1 MMDRTFKGKVS
12 YKGIDL
18 SMANRINHTLANV
31 FERIEMPKISGIKAI
46 SGSSATGKKVFSSS
60 EAVAAY
66 DPIQKGVYLNSDIL
80 GSVQKLDA
88 YIKRSREAFD
98 LVEKNLDKLPA
109 AKRAIA
115 ERYIKAG
122 RELVDDSLEG
132 MITHE
137 LGHHAQWNIVPTKL
151 INELGDNMEEIA
163 AKISGYAG
171 TNKSEYIAESF
182 VSWMRGEKRIDPR
195 LQELFD
201 SKLKSVPSF
210 QK

>member
-1 MMDRTFKGKVS
+1 M
-12 YKGIDL
+12 
-18 SMANRINHTLANV
+18 
-31 FERIEMPKISGIKAI
+31 
-46 SGSSATGKKVFSSS
+46 
-60 EAVAAY
+60 
-66 DPIQKGVYLNSDIL
+66 
-80 GSVQKLDA
+80 
-88 YIKRSREAFD
+88 
-98 LVEKNLDKLPA
+98 VEKNLDKLPA

-182 VSWMRGEKRIDPR
+182 VSWMREEKRIDPR

-201 SKLKSVPSF
+201 SKLKAAPSF